1 MFGIGFWEF
10 VLIIVL
16 VLLVLGPEK
25 IGPIMRTLGKAMR
38 EIQRN
43 VFEMKQALKIDEHME
58 ELDEVQR
65 DVAREIE
72 KDGSDIE
79 QSMKRHLEGGK
90 EEKES
95 KTAQGSEEKSE
106 KTSDKKPKW
115 NELHDG
121 KDEEEAPEG
130 GKKDE

>member
-43 VFEMKQALKIDEHME
+43 VFEMKQAFKIDERME

-65 DVAREIE
+65 DVAREIR
-72 KDGSDIE
+72 KDGSHIE
-79 QSMKRHLEGGK
+79 QSMKRHLSAGDDDESGQEEEGDDRG
-90 EEKES
+90 
-95 KTAQGSEEKSE
+95 E
-106 KTSDKKPKW
+106 KTSDKKPRW
-115 NELHDG
+115 NELHDQRDA
-121 KDEEEAPEG
+121 KDKPEG

>member
-10 VLIIVL
+10 VLIIAL

-43 VFEMKQALKIDEHME
+43 VFEMKQALKIDERME

-65 DVAREIE
+65 DVAREIR

-90 EEKES
+90 SEE
-95 KTAQGSEEKSE
+95 ADAAGSGGEKSE
-106 KTSDKKPKW
+106 KTSDKKPRW
-115 NELHDG
+115 DELHDG
-121 KDEEEAPEG
+121 KDGEEAPEG